1 MPARLEGIHYNEIM
15 TSGRGRKWNQKIP
28 GGGKLLKHAKID
40 CE

>member
-1 MPARLEGIHYNEIM
+1 MPARLEGIHYDEIM
-15 TSGRGRKWNQKIP
+15 TSGSRKWNQKIP